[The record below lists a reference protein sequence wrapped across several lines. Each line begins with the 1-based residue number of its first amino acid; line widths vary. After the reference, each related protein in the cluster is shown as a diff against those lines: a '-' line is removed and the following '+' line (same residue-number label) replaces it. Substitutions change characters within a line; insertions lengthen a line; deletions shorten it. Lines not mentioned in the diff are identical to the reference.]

1 MRPSNAHSLRLGIP
15 PAWYNTLRVGRRVT
29 AAPGSASERW
39 RKMRQAT
46 MVVSGR
52 RHEARIT
59 ALQALF
65 EIDAAEHDPEE
76 VLARYLGNAQMPPGT
91 RRFIT
96 ALVNGVLRER
106 EQLDAIIAETAP
118 AWPVPQLPAIDRT
131 ILRMA
136 LWELLIERDVPVK
149 AVINEAVELAKRFGG
164 ENSGRFVN
172 GVLGTVV
179 ARERPE
185 ALGAG

>member
-1 MRPSNAHSLRLGIP
+1 MPSGTSP
-15 PAWYNTLRVGRRVT
+15 T
-29 AAPGSASERW
+29 
-39 RKMRQAT
+39 
-46 MVVSGR
+46 VSGR

-65 EIDAAEHDPEE
+65 EIDTATHGTDE

-91 RRFIT
+91 RRFIES
-96 ALVNGVLRER
+96 LVRGVMAERER
-106 EQLDAIIAETAP
+106 LDEIIARTAP
-118 AWPVPQLPAIDRT
+118 AWPVPQLPGVDRT

-164 ENSGRFVN
+164 DNSGRFVN

-179 ARERPE
+179 AEQRPE
-185 ALGAG
+185 GE

>member
-1 MRPSNAHSLRLGIP
+1 MSGTSTVI
-15 PAWYNTLRVGRRVT
+15 
-29 AAPGSASERW
+29 
-39 RKMRQAT
+39 
-46 MVVSGR
+46 SGR

-65 EIDAAEHDPEE
+65 EIDTATHSVDE
-76 VLARYLGNAQMPPGT
+76 VLERYLGNAQMPPGT
-91 RRFIT
+91 RRFIES
-96 ALVNGVLRER
+96 LVRGVMAARER
-106 EQLDAIIAETAP
+106 LDAIIAKNAP
-118 AWPVPQLPAIDRT
+118 AWPVPQLPAVDRT

-164 ENSGRFVN
+164 DNSGRFVN

-179 ARERPE
+179 AEQRPD
-185 ALGAG
+185 AD